1 MLVISLIVFVNDSYM
16 KNFSF
21 SIIILYNNCLTANV
35 K

>member
-1 MLVISLIVFVNDSYM
+1 MLVILLIVFVNDSSM

-21 SIIILYNNCLTANV
+21 SNIILYNNCLTANV

>member
-1 MLVISLIVFVNDSYM
+1 MLVILLIVFVNDSSM

-21 SIIILYNNCLTANV
+21 SNIILYNNCLTENV